1 MFYTQSS
8 FIVAFFFE
16 KRSCIGELNKE
27 DQFLP
32 ICDLGLLKLFKYFYY
47 DNSHD
52 MQLNLLNQS
61 SKKSLALNIAL
72 FLLIQIINSFL
83 VFGLGWDKGDNPS
96 FVQKPYVEP
105 SGALVGGVWLSLYL
119 LMSYSR
125 WYLNRFT
132 DQQIKKLKSAI
143 TILLIWCSLYP
154 FYTFAIDSA
163 YGGLVGNAGIFSLS
177 LFIIISSWKKVRS
190 ISYLILPVL
199 LWITFAT
206 TIILS
211 ELGYF

>member
-1 MFYTQSS
+1 MH
-8 FIVAFFFE
+8 I
-16 KRSCIGELNKE
+16 L
-27 DQFLP
+27 
-32 ICDLGLLKLFKYFYY
+32 KYFYFH
-47 DNSHD
+47 NSD
-52 MQLNLLNQS
+52 CMQLNLINQS
-61 SKKSLALNIAL
+61 SKKSLGLNIAL

-83 VFGLGWDKGDNPS
+83 VFGLGWDKGHNPA

-105 SGALVGGVWLSLYL
+105 SGALVGGVWLALYL

-163 YGGLVGNAGIFSLS
+163 YGGLIGNSGIFSFS

-190 ISYLILPVL
+190 IAYLILPVL